1 LAFCV
6 LLVLPVGRRRW
17 MSLFCQSIV
26 LGAFLLASCGG
37 GGGGGGGSNPP
48 PVNGT
53 PAGTYTV
60 LVTGTANGIVHNT
73 VVSVVVH

>member
-1 LAFCV
+1 
-6 LLVLPVGRRRW
+6 
-17 MSLFCQSIV
+17 
-26 LGAFLLASCGG
+26 
-37 GGGGGGGSNPP
+37 
-48 PVNGT
+48 VNGT